1 MAIKKS
7 QLYSSI
13 WSACDELRGG
23 MDASQYKDYV
33 LVLLFV
39 RYVSDKYA
47 GKSNQLVEIPD
58 GGSFADLIKLKGKP
72 DIGEGINKV
81 LSKLAEA
88 NELHGVIDAVDFNDE
103 DKLGKG
109 KDMQDRLSNLIAIF
123 ENPDLNFSKNRA
135 EGDDLLGDAYEY
147 LMKHFAVE
155 SGKSKG
161 QFYTPAEVSRI
172 MAKVIDAHKAI
183 GTMQSVYDPTCGSGS
198 LLLKVADEAPKGISI
213 FGQELD
219 NATAGLAILNMW
231 LHSKPTAV
239 IKKGQ
244 STISGPLFTDN
255 GALKTFDYVVAN
267 PPFSY
272 KAWRNGFNPEQDIFG
287 RFDGF
292 GIPPKKNGD
301 YAFLLHILKSLKSTG
316 TGAIILPH
324 GVLFRGNAEAEIR
337 KNIIDRGYIKGIIGL
352 PANLFYG
359 TGIPACIIVLDKS
372 ESGNR
377 QGIFMINASKGFI
390 KDGNK
395 NRLRE
400 QDIRKIVD
408 VWENKLELP
417 KFSRFVAND
426 EIKKNEY
433 NLNLPRYID
442 TQEAEDIQDIEA
454 HLKGGIPDADIT
466 ALSAYWDICPT
477 LKNSLFKTNG
487 RKGYSELLIAHDEI
501 KKTILNHPEFETF
514 RKKVMDS
521 FTKWQKDSVDFLKT
535 ISGANHPKAVIQK
548 ISDGLLGTYS
558 DLHLI
563 DKYGVYQHLMNYW
576 EEVMQDDTHIIT
588 VDGWKSGNEVIRLQK
603 ENKGKKKDIEGLVG
617 LEGKLIPI
625 SLAIKVYFSDEQTKL
640 DELNAA
646 LEQVGVDMDAL
657 KDEHGGE
664 DGLLSEVID
673 NDKISKANV
682 QRRIK
687 EINKTSDDSDVDD
700 ELLILE
706 KYSALFEKEA
716 NTKKAI
722 KDAEKD
728 LEKKVLVK
736 YPTLTEEEIK
746 TLVVERKWMNELSA
760 RVLGEIDRL
769 SQTLSGR
776 VKELAER
783 YAEPMPAISDEVSE
797 LTKKVEDHLAKMGF
811 KLK

>member
-13 WSACDELRGG
+13 WQGCDELRGG

-47 GKSNQLVEIPD
+47 GKANQLVDVPA
-58 GGSFADLIKLKGKP
+58 GGGFDDLIKLKGKT

-81 LSKLAEA
+81 LSVLAEA
-88 NELHGVIDAVDFNDE
+88 NNLHGVIDAVDFNDE

-123 ENPDLNFSKNRA
+123 ENPDLDFSKNRA

-172 MAKVIDAHKAI
+172 MAKVIDVSRATTKSH
-183 GTMQSVYDPTCGSGS
+183 TVYDPTCGSGS
-198 LLLKVADEAPKGISI
+198 LLLKVADEAPADITI
-213 FGQELD
+213 YGQELD
-219 NATAGLAILNMW
+219 NATAGLAVLNMW
-231 LHSKPTAV
+231 LHGKPTAD

-244 STISGPLFTDN
+244 STLSSPLFVEHS
-255 GALKTFDYVVAN
+255 ALKTFDYVVAN

-272 KAWRNGFNPEQDIFG
+272 KSWRNGFDPEHDQFG

-292 GIPPKKNGD
+292 GIPPQKSGD

-316 TGAIILPH
+316 TGAVILPH

-337 KNIIDRGYIKGIIGL
+337 KNIIERGYIKGIIGL

-359 TGIPACIIVLDKS
+359 TGIPACIIVLDKAGAS
-372 ESGNR
+372 DR
-377 QGIFMINASKGFI
+377 KGIFMIDASKGFV

-400 QDIRKIVD
+400 QDIRKVID
-408 VWENKLELP
+408 TWNGKLEIP
-417 KFSRFVAND
+417 KYSRIVGND

-442 TQEAEDIQDIEA
+442 TQEPEDIQDIEA

-466 ALSAYWDICPT
+466 ALSAYWDICST
-477 LKNSLFKTNG
+477 LKHSLFKANG
-487 RKGYSELLIAHDEI
+487 RKGYSEVMIPHDEI
-501 KKTILNHPEFETF
+501 KKTILTHPEFDVFRQQVLATF
-514 RKKVMDS
+514 S
-521 FTKWQKDSVDFLKT
+521 KWQGTSTTFLKALGNT
-535 ISGANHPKAVIQK
+535 NHPKAIIQK
-548 ISDGLLGTYS
+548 ISDDLLS
-558 DLHLI
+558 VCANLRLV
-563 DKYGVYQHLMNYW
+563 DKYDIYQHLMNYW

-603 ENKGKKKDIEGLVG
+603 ENKGKKKDIEGLTG

-625 SLAIKVYFSDEQTKL
+625 SLVIKTYFAKEQKAL
-640 DELNAA
+640 DGLNAT
-646 LEQVGVDMDAL
+646 LEQIGVDMDSL

-673 NDKISKANV
+673 NDKISKASV
-682 QRRIK
+682 QKRIK
-687 EINKTSDDSDVDD
+687 ETKNSKDDVD
-700 ELLILE
+700 ELAVLE
-706 KYSALFEKEA
+706 KYLALFDKEA
-716 NTKKAI
+716 DTKKAI
-722 KDAEKD
+722 KDTEKD
-728 LEKKVLVK
+728 LEKKVLTK
-736 YPTLTEEEIK
+736 YPALTLEEIK
-746 TLVVERKWMNELSA
+746 TLVVDRKWMDEMSA
-760 RVLGEIDRL
+760 RVLGEVDRL
-769 SQTLSGR
+769 SHTLAGR

-783 YAEPMPAISDEVSE
+783 YAEPMAQVTKEVE
-797 LTKKVEDHLAKMGF
+797 TLTEKVEGHLSKMGF
-811 KLK
+811 DLK